1 MHARPPNCVDYWTC
15 NICRCSF
22 KPLILMCF
30 LCLFLFPGYMGVAC
44 EQCML
49 GWSPTSDMKS
59 CLKLASVQ
67 EVLAMGLESNNPTV
81 GEDEMV
87 TASPSGGVNF
97 LTVVIV
103 VSLLSVVSYCM
114 FHWWRNRTQPPEHR
128 HHRLSTDAGDQHRP
142 NNNAPSSRGSNP
154 PLTLLHINVI
164 LLL

>member
-1 MHARPPNCVDYWTC
+1 MWDYYY
-15 NICRCSF
+15 F
-22 KPLILMCF
+22 F
-30 LCLFLFPGYMGVAC
+30 LFLGYMGVAC

-67 EVLAMGLESNNPTV
+67 EVSAMGLASDNPTV

-87 TASPSGGVNF
+87 TESQSGGINF

-114 FHWWRNRTQPPEHR
+114 FHWWKNRTQPPEHR
-128 HHRLSTDAGDQHRP
+128 HHRLSTDAGDQHHP

-154 PLTLLHINVI
+154 PLLFTHQPNPPPYSYSITLATYESKVIVLHR
-164 LLL
+164 

>member
-1 MHARPPNCVDYWTC
+1 MFLS
-15 NICRCSF
+15 SF
-22 KPLILMCF
+22 
-30 LCLFLFPGYMGVAC
+30 LFLPFPGYMGTAC

-67 EVLAMGLESNNPTV
+67 EVSAMGLASDNPTM

-87 TASPSGGVNF
+87 TESSSGGINF

-114 FHWWRNRTQPPEHR
+114 FHWWKNRTQPPEHR
-128 HHRLSTDAGDQHRP
+128 HHRLSTDAGDQHHP

-154 PLTLLHINVI
+154 PLLFIYQPDPPPLDSCIITLPTYES
-164 LLL
+164 